1 MDSFSQQFEIIYEK
15 FSRWAKSDNRPYS
28 KLALSRYLDISQGR
42 MQKWEAGQI
51 PRPADLKIIHDKLG
65 FSYRW
70 LITGEGDPCAEE
82 VTCLPSA
89 SSDEVVNLQRHIA
102 ELEAELKEER
112 ALNRRLT
119 ERLLEM
125 GKN

>member
-1 MDSFSQQFEIIYEK
+1 MELYERLIKLTEIFTDNSQAK
-15 FSRWAKSDNRPYS
+15 FARSIGLFQQTFHGYLNPDGQQKIRKVVLDAILNTYPEVNR
-28 KLALSRYLDISQGR
+28 D
-42 MQKWEAGQI
+42 
-51 PRPADLKIIHDKLG
+51 
-65 FSYRW
+65 W
-70 LITGEGDPCAEE
+70 LYFGEGEMLTSDAPAE
-82 VTCLPSA
+82 TAAA
-89 SSDEVVNLQRHIA
+89 SDCQRRIA